1 MLQKISRRS
10 SLRFHIPKEKAHLV
24 REKPELYLSLAG
36 NPLPKLRSGNK
47 VRQFS
52 ESAYRERYDLD
63 RKYYNVMRENLNL
76 RRLVT
81 YVPNKSLPV
90 YNWFKYKE
98 GFSRSLVSALLNV
111 LQVEKQDFVL
121 DPFAGCGTTLLA
133 CKELGYRAVGMDVLP
148 IAVYVAHVKLRDWD
162 DLDALINAVDKLLNT
177 PPHSPKSYFPNVR
190 IIKYAFPLHV
200 QEEILFF
207 KEEIEKFP
215 RPVCDFLMLG
225 LISIL
230 EKVSFTSKDGQF
242 LRIVERNIPP
252 VKDVLRQ
259 QLTLMLSDLCQQQ
272 QNLFK
277 SGHAKVEILKG
288 DAREDCLP
296 KKYHGKIGAV
306 ITSPP
311 YLNRYDYSRTYSLEL
326 CLVSVSTFDEL
337 RDIRHSL
344 LRSHIESREHSGKDI
359 SLPALDEILRS
370 LQDKELNND
379 RIPIMIKGYFEDMN
393 QVICNLNKYL
403 QPGGKVA
410 LVVANAQ
417 FEGESVP
424 TDLLLSELA
433 NQHGMITLAVWVT
446 RYKGNSSQQMA
457 KYGRVPVR
465 ESIIFWEK
473 PA

>member
-1 MLQKISRRS
+1 MLERTPRRP
-10 SLRFHIPKEKAHLV
+10 SLKFQLSKEKAYLV

-36 NPLPKLRSGNK
+36 NPLPKPPSGK
-47 VRQFS
+47 IKCLPG
-52 ESAYRERYDLD
+52 SAYTERFDLD
-63 RKYYNVMRENLNL
+63 SKYHNLIRENLNL

-81 YVPNKSLPV
+81 YVPNKGLPV

-98 GFSRSLVSALLNV
+98 GFSKSLVSALLNV
-111 LQVEKQDFVL
+111 LRVEKHDFVL

-133 CKELGYRAVGMDVLP
+133 CKELGYRAVGIDVLP
-148 IAVYVAHVKLRDWD
+148 IAVYVARVKLQDWD
-162 DLDALINAVDKLLNT
+162 NLDALINAVDKLLNT
-177 PPHSPKSYFPNVR
+177 PKHSPKSHFPNVR

-215 RPVCDFLMLG
+215 RPICDFLMLG

-242 LRIVERNIPP
+242 LRLVERNIPP

-272 QNLFK
+272 QSLFK
-277 SGHAKVEILKG
+277 AGYANVEILKG

-326 CLVSVSTFDEL
+326 CLFSVSTFDEL

-359 SLPALDEILRS
+359 TLPGLDEILQS
-370 LQDKELNND
+370 LQEKELNND

-393 QVICNLNKYL
+393 LVLANLKKYL
-403 QPGGKVA
+403 KPGGKVA

-417 FEGESVP
+417 FEGEAVP
-424 TDLLLSELA
+424 SDLLLSELA
-433 NQHGMITLAVWVT
+433 SHHGLITRAIWVT

-465 ESIIFWEK
+465 ESIVFWEK

>member
-1 MLQKISRRS
+1 MVGQTSGRS
-10 SLRFHIPKEKAHLV
+10 SNRFQIPKEKIPLV
-24 REKPELYLSLAG
+24 REKPELYLSLIG
-36 NPLPKLRSGNK
+36 DPLPKPLSKDKTKQVFGSLY
-47 VRQFS
+47 S
-52 ESAYRERYDLD
+52 ERRELES
-63 RKYYNVMRENLNL
+63 KYHSLMRENLVL

-81 YVPNKSLPV
+81 YVPNKGIPV

-98 GFSRSLVSALLNV
+98 GFSRALISTLLDV
-111 LQVEKQDFVL
+111 LKVQKRDVVF

-133 CKELGYRAVGMDVLP
+133 CKELGYPAVGIDILP
-148 IAVYVAHVKLRDWD
+148 IAVYVAQVKLQNWRS
-162 DLDALINAVDKLLNT
+162 LDALIDGVNRLLST
-177 PPHSPKSYFPNVR
+177 PRHPPKTHFPNVK
-190 IIKYAFPLHV
+190 IIKHAFPLHV

-215 RPVCDFLMLG
+215 KPVCDFLMLG

-242 LRIVERNIPP
+242 LRLVSRSIPP

-277 SGHAKVEILKG
+277 VGEAKVDIFKG
-288 DAREDCLP
+288 DARDDCLP

-311 YLNRYDYSRTYSLEL
+311 YLNRYDYSRTYALEL
-326 CLVSVSTFDEL
+326 CLLSVSSFSDL
-337 RDIRHSL
+337 REIRHSL
-344 LRSHIESREHSGKDI
+344 LRSHIESKEHKGKDI
-359 SLPALDEILRS
+359 SLPALDEILLC
-370 LQDKELNND
+370 LQEKELNNE
-379 RIPIMIKGYFEDMN
+379 RIPIMIRGYFEDMN
-393 QVICNLNKYL
+393 LVIGNLKQYL
-403 QPGGKVA
+403 KPRGKVA

-417 FEGESVP
+417 FEGEMVP

-433 NQHGMITLAVWVT
+433 SQHGLVTRAIWIT

-465 ESIIFWEK
+465 ESIVFWEK